1 MLRTMMNELVTDDF
15 LLQNK
20 PGKSLYHNYASG
32 QPIIDYHCHLPPA
45 EIADDR
51 QYQNLT
57 DIWLRGDHY
66 KWRAMRTLGIEEHYI
81 TGPASDKEKF
91 EKWAYTVPYT
101 MRNPLYHWTHMEL
114 KRYFDIDEQLTPDTA
129 SEIYDSCN
137 EQLQTPEFST
147 RNLLRRMDVEAVC
160 TTDDP
165 TDSLENHRKIKKDG
179 FEIEVR
185 PSFRPDSAFNFEDP
199 ASYNKY
205 LDQLEEASEVKI
217 SSYNDLL
224 EALFNRMDFF
234 HDHGCRLSD
243 HGLKTVYY
251 TPAGKKEVE
260 SYFEKIR
267 NGNELNEQ
275 QKHSLIYTILLE
287 LGRRYK
293 QKGWIQQFH
302 LGALRNA
309 NERMMDKLGPDSG
322 FDSIGDF
329 SQAERMAGFFN
340 ELDRDKQLAKTILY
354 NLNPS
359 DNAVFATMTGNFN
372 DGTVRGKMQYGSAW
386 WFLDQKDGIEEQ
398 LNVLSNMGLLSCFIG
413 MLTDSRSFLSYP
425 RHEYFRRILCNLIG
439 KDIESGE
446 LPADMEWTGKI
457 VADICYNNVKSYL
470 NF

>member
-1 MLRTMMNELVTDDF
+1 MNELITDDF

-20 PGKSLYHNYASG
+20 PGKSLYHNFASD
-32 QPIIDYHCHLPPA
+32 QPIIDYHCHLPPS
-45 EIADDR
+45 EIAEDR
-51 QYQNLT
+51 QYKNLF

-66 KWRAMRTLGIEEHYI
+66 KWRAMRTLGIDEHYI
-81 TGPASDKEKF
+81 TGQAGDKEKF

-114 KRYFDIDEQLTPDTA
+114 KRYFDIDKQLTPDTA
-129 SEIYDSCN
+129 SEIYDCCN
-137 EQLQTPEFST
+137 EQLQTSEFST
-147 RNLLRRMDVEAVC
+147 RNLLRRMDVEVVC

-185 PSFRPDSAFNFEDP
+185 PSFRPDSAFKFDNP
-199 ASYNKY
+199 ATYNQY
-205 LDQLEEASEVKI
+205 LDRLEDASEVTI
-217 SSYNDLL
+217 RSYDDLL

-234 HDHGCRLSD
+234 HEHGCRLSD

-251 TPAGKKEVE
+251 APAGKKEVE

-267 NGNELNEQ
+267 NGGELNEQ
-275 QKHSLIYTILLE
+275 QKHSLIYSILLE
-287 LGRRYK
+287 LGRRYE
-293 QKGWIQQFH
+293 QKGWVQQFH

-309 NERMMDKLGPDSG
+309 NERMMDELGPDTG
-322 FDSIGDF
+322 FDSIGDY

-340 ELDRDKQLAKTILY
+340 ELDKDEELAKTIIY

-372 DGTVRGKMQYGSAW
+372 DGSVRGKMQYGSAW

-425 RHEYFRRILCNLIG
+425 RHEYFRRVLCNLIG
-439 KDIESGE
+439 KDIEAGE

-457 VADICYNNVKSYL
+457 VSDICYNNVKSYL